1 MKRDLLVC
9 AGSLTLDNVVTAEGR
24 QLPQSYGGN
33 VLYSALGARI
43 WHDAVGLVSRAGADF
58 PAACV
63 DMLAARGLRT
73 EGIRRLDQRHG
84 MNVAFCYR
92 PDGSRVRA
100 FPPEV
105 IAAIA
110 PQERQRFIDY
120 GIADVDT
127 RFAIWTAFAPDGAD
141 IPDHWMPAIAAL
153 HCAAMPV
160 QRHHAIAVRMR
171 READAWVQIDSP
183 WYDERALGRDEATG
197 LFALLD
203 AILPSEDDVARAS
216 PGRPIADT
224 LAGMKHQGAQCI
236 VLKRGA
242 RGSRI
247 FSTASA
253 PLDIP
258 ALPGAA
264 VVDPTGAGDAFCG
277 GFLAGIHLTGDPV
290 QAALY
295 GTVSASFA
303 IAAPGIDGLLATS
316 RDRAQQRLVVMRA
329 HLAAYLDHQDH

>member
-9 AGSLTLDNVVTAEGR
+9 AGSLTLDNVLTAEGR

-43 WHDAVGLVSRAGADF
+43 WHDAVGLVSRAGANF
-58 PAACV
+58 PAACL
-63 DMLAARGLRT
+63 DMLAERGLRI
-73 EGIRRLDQRHG
+73 EGIRRLHSRHD

-92 PDGSRVRA
+92 PDGSRVRK

-105 IAAIA
+105 IAGIT
-110 PQERQRFIDY
+110 PRERPRFIDY
-120 GIADVDT
+120 GIAGSAT
-127 RFAIWTAFAPDGAD
+127 RFAIWTEFAPDGDD
-141 IPDHWMPAIAAL
+141 IPDHWLPAIAAL
-153 HCAAMPV
+153 HGAAMPV
-160 QRHHAIAVRMR
+160 QRHHAIVARLR
-171 READAWVQIDSP
+171 HEADAWLQVDSP
-183 WYDERALGRDEATG
+183 WYDERALGRDEATS

-203 AILPSEDDVARAS
+203 AILPSEDDVARAN
-216 PGRPIADT
+216 PGRAIEAT
-224 LAGMKHQGAQCI
+224 LAQMLRQGAQRI

-247 FSTASA
+247 YSAAST
-253 PLDIP
+253 PVDIP

-303 IAAPGIDGLLATS
+303 ISAPGIEGLLAAS
-316 RDRAQQRLVVMRA
+316 RDQAQERLAVMRA
-329 HLAAYLDHQDH
+329 HSSTHFNHPYQ